1 MRNEKRRPIS
11 YSLPRTAPCKVPH
24 HTLCRMLYNTLC
36 ALLFGIVLLCHV
48 LLQALLHTPLQ
59 AQADSTQAVANL
71 VIFVKYP
78 GYDDLDVFNAQYTV
92 DYPDGSQ
99 LVYGNWQ
106 EIKQMYE
113 EGNGYAY
120 NDSFQNYISVITEGK
135 ISVVNV
141 FPQEYTDDT
150 KKGGKA
156 VLTYTLKQSSYSSDA
171 ELISEVIAYCD
182 SLAALDSSTVKLDNL
197 NSGIIDNLT
206 IVLQDSEAD
215 GDELPGGKPPHKAQ
229 YGGSDTINGLKV
241 FNYNLLPSSSLITD
255 DAYFGVKQA
264 QGVIAHEFLHTLGLP
279 DLYRT
284 NGVGEPVGPWDV
296 MASNSCFLQYPL
308 SYLRAEQGWISSQTI
323 TTAGTYTLTAVDESG
338 GNKVFIIKTPLSD
351 SEYIVVEYRKQP
363 ELLDGSFEYK
373 LPESGLIV
381 YRVNTTVE
389 YSTNVEGNNYIYV
402 YRQGITHPENA
413 TDTNANGINLV
424 YDAALGAG
432 ETYGSTDLNADF
444 GQNTLYYSDGSNSGI
459 RISNITLSVDQ
470 TQLTF
475 TLEMADYANADVW
488 EKAGDSLHTY
498 VDDDP
503 ILCADEATNTVY
515 AAYVTSGYV
524 QVKAFDGT
532 SWTQAGS
539 IIANAD
545 APALAMCDGELYL
558 AYTNTS
564 TGGVVCCKLSG
575 GAWSS
580 LYTYSATNPMNVQLI
595 VDSNNIY
602 VAYQEDVSSSV
613 KKLVIRDIK
622 KNTLITDS
630 KQAGYFSNP
639 SLVKVGTGFY
649 VLYSDFFSTS
659 PAKIE
664 MYDTSKSTWTT
675 VHEYTI
681 AQTNCHV
688 LKEKNGKLYAFVGGY
703 DIPPVVSI
711 YDGAQWVDTNVS
723 QMNSY
728 LMVTM
733 EIISNEVYI
742 TYLDTSTDQTTM
754 LYKTGNTFAVRY
766 GSLGT
771 NHISMDTACIGSTMY
786 LVTKAINTT
795 EAVVRSNELTLPS
808 YSLTLTPPS
817 GYSDANIY
825 VDGVEH
831 PATENSGSFTTAL
844 HHGNARTATMYL
856 YNSSGVPTGMYVWRL
871 SFSGGSYTATAL
883 TNLQNLLSYHG
894 FSIRVTSPSGIRF
907 KSGIGENMK
916 TALLSSGADGYY
928 LAEYGTLFM
937 TNANR
942 SLYPFVKLGRKTG
955 GGRSYW
961 TENAVTN
968 DKIFETV
975 SGRVRFASVLT
986 NLPASQYATEFAF
999 RGYVILENSS
1009 ERIILY
1015 GPPVSRSIY
1024 TVAKQIMNKGEF
1036 EVGSSSYNYIQSII
1050 ESVEE

>member
-1 MRNEKRRPIS
+1 MRNDKRRPTS
-11 YSLPRTAPCKVPH
+11 YSLPRTTPRKVPH
-24 HTLCRMLYNTLC
+24 RTLCRMLCNTLH
-36 ALLFGIVLLCHV
+36 ALLFGIVLFSH
-48 LLQALLHTPLQ
+48 ALFFAFLHSPLQ
-59 AQADSTQAVANL
+59 TQADSAQTVANL

-78 GYDDLDVFNAQYTV
+78 GYDDLDVFNAEYTV
-92 DYPDGSQ
+92 DYSDGSQ
-99 LVYGNWQ
+99 LVFGNWQ

-113 EGNGYAY
+113 EGNGYTY

-135 ISVVNV
+135 VNVVNV
-141 FPQEYTDDT
+141 FPQEYADDT

-156 VLTYTLKQSSYSSDA
+156 VLTYTLQQSSYSSDA

-182 SLAALDSSTVKLDNL
+182 SLSALDSSTVKLDNL

-229 YGGSDTINGLKV
+229 YGGSDTINGLSV
-241 FNYNLLPSSSLITD
+241 YNYNMLPSSVLVTD
-255 DAYFGVKQA
+255 DAYFGLKQA

-279 DLYRT
+279 DLYRSS
-284 NGVGEPVGPWDV
+284 GVGDPVGPWDV

-338 GNKVFIIKTPLSD
+338 GNKMFIIETPLSD
-351 SEYIVVEYRKQP
+351 SEYIVVEYRKQA

-373 LPESGLIV
+373 LPESGLII
-381 YRVNTTVE
+381 YRVDTTVE

-402 YRQGITHPENA
+402 YRQGVTHPENA
-413 TDTNANGINLV
+413 TDTNASGVNLV
-424 YDAALGAG
+424 YSAALGEEEA
-432 ETYGSTDLNADF
+432 YGSTDLNADF
-444 GQNTLYYSDGSNSGI
+444 GQNTLYYSDGTNSGV
-459 RISNITLSVDQ
+459 RISNITLSADQ
-470 TQLTF
+470 SQLTF
-475 TLEMADYANADVW
+475 SLEMADYTNADVW
-488 EKAGDSLHTY
+488 EKVGASLHTN
-498 VDDDP
+498 VEDDP
-503 ILCADEATNTVY
+503 ILCADDATNTVY
-515 AAYVTSGYV
+515 AAYVTSRQV
-524 QVKAFDGT
+524 QVKAFNGT
-532 SWTQAGS
+532 SWIQVGS
-539 IIANAD
+539 TLANAD
-545 APALAMCDGELYL
+545 APALAMCGGELYI

-564 TGGVVCCKLSG
+564 TGGVVCCKLSN

-580 LYTYSATNPMNVQLI
+580 LCTYSATNPMNLQLI
-595 VDSNNIY
+595 ADGNNIY
-602 VAYQEDVSSSV
+602 VAYQEDVSDSA

-639 SLVKVGTGFY
+639 SIVKVGSGFY

-675 VHEYTI
+675 VHEYSLS
-681 AQTNCHV
+681 QTNCHV
-688 LKEKNGKLYAFVGGY
+688 LKEKNGKLYSFAGGY
-703 DIPPVVSI
+703 GMTPVVSI

-723 QMNSY
+723 QMSSY

-733 EIISNEVYI
+733 EIISDEVYI

-771 NHISMDTACIGSTMY
+771 NHISMDTACIGSTVY
-786 LVTKAINTT
+786 LVTKALNTT

-817 GYSDANIY
+817 GYSNTNIY
-825 VDGVEH
+825 VDGMAYA
-831 PATENSGSFTTAL
+831 ATGNNGSFTTTL
-844 HHGNARTATMYL
+844 HQGNARTATMYL
-856 YNSSGVPTGMYVWRL
+856 YNASGVPTGMYVWRL
-871 SFSGGSYTATAL
+871 SFSDGSYTATPL
-883 TNLQNLLSYHG
+883 TGLQDLLSYHG

-907 KSGIGENMK
+907 KSGIGESMK
-916 TALLSSGADGYY
+916 AVLLSSGVDGYY
-928 LAEYGTLFM
+928 LSEYGTLFI
-937 TNANR
+937 TSANR

-961 TENAVTN
+961 TENSVTT
-968 DKIFETV
+968 DKVFETV

-999 RGYVILENSS
+999 RGYVILENNS

>member
-1 MRNEKRRPIS
+1 MINQKYSSIS
-11 YSLPRTAPCKVPH
+11 YIPQEKPLNKVTCKML
-24 HTLCRMLYNTLC
+24 HTL
-36 ALLFGIVLLCHV
+36 LLCIVFLFHALFFV
-48 LLQALLHTPLQ
+48 LLHTPIQ
-59 AQADSTQAVANL
+59 AQADSAQTVANL

-78 GYDDLDVFNAQYTV
+78 GYEDLDVFNAEYRV

-135 ISVVNV
+135 VSVANV
-141 FPQEYTDDT
+141 FPQEYEDNT

-156 VLTYTLKQSSYSSDA
+156 VLTYTLNQPSYSSDA

-182 SLAALDSSTVKLDNL
+182 SLAALDSSAVKLDNL

-206 IVLQDSEAD
+206 IVLQDSDAD

-241 FNYNLLPSSSLITD
+241 FNYNMIPSSSLVTD
-255 DAYFGVKQA
+255 DASIGFASA

-284 NGVGEPVGPWDV
+284 SGIGDPVGPWDV

-308 SYLRAEQGWISSQTI
+308 SYLRAERGWISSQTI
-323 TTAGTYTLTAVDESG
+323 TTAGTYTLTAVDENG
-338 GNKVFIIKTPLSD
+338 GNKVFVIKTPLSD
-351 SEYIVVEYRKQP
+351 SEYIVVEYRKKA
-363 ELLDGSFEYK
+363 ERIDGSFEYQ
-373 LPESGLIV
+373 LPESGLII
-381 YRVNTTVE
+381 YRVDTTVE
-389 YSTNVEGNNYIYV
+389 YLTNVEGNNYIYV
-402 YRQGITHPENA
+402 YRQGVTHPENA
-413 TDTNANGINLV
+413 MDTNGGMNLV
-424 YDAALGAG
+424 YSAALGAG

-444 GQNTLYYSDGSNSGI
+444 SQNTLYYSDGTNSGV
-459 RISNITLSVDQ
+459 RISNITLSADE

-488 EKAGDSLHTY
+488 EKTGDSLHTN

-503 ILCADEATNTVY
+503 ILCADETTNTVY
-515 AAYVTSGYV
+515 AAYVTSGQV
-524 QVKAFDGT
+524 QVKAFNGT
-532 SWTQAGS
+532 FWTQVGS
-539 IIANAD
+539 TLANAES
-545 APALAMCDGELYL
+545 PTLAMCGGELYL

-564 TGGVVCCKLSG
+564 TGGVVCCKLTN
-575 GAWSS
+575 GAWSN
-580 LYTYSATNPMNVQLI
+580 LCTYSATNPMNLQLI

-639 SLVKVGTGFY
+639 VIVKVGSGFY

-659 PAKIE
+659 PTKIE

-675 VHEYTI
+675 VHEYSLT
-681 AQTNCHV
+681 QTNCHI

-703 DIPPVVSI
+703 DMTPVVSI
-711 YDGAQWVDTNVS
+711 YDGAQWVDTNVF
-723 QMNSY
+723 QMSSY

-733 EIISNEVYI
+733 EIISDEIYI
-742 TYLDTSTDQTTM
+742 TYLDTGTDQTTM
-754 LYKTGNTFAVRY
+754 LYKTGNTFSVRY

-786 LVTKAINTT
+786 LVTKSINTT
-795 EAVVRSNELTLPS
+795 EAVVRSKKVTLPS
-808 YSLTLTPPS
+808 YSLTLTPPI
-817 GYSDANIY
+817 GYSAANIY
-825 VDGVEH
+825 VDGIAH
-831 PATENSGSFTTAL
+831 TATENNGSFTTIL
-844 HHGNARTATMYL
+844 HQGNARTATMYF
-856 YNSSGVPTGMYVWRL
+856 YNTSGVPTGMYVWRL
-871 SFSGGSYTATAL
+871 SFSGGNYTATPL
-883 TNLQNLLSYHG
+883 TDLQDLLSYHG

-907 KSGIGENMK
+907 KSGIGESTK
-916 TALLSSGADGYY
+916 AALLSSGVDGYY
-928 LAEYGTLFM
+928 LSEYGTLFI
-937 TNANR
+937 TSANR
-942 SLYPFVKLGRKTG
+942 NIYPFVKLGRKTG

-961 TENAVTN
+961 TENGVIN
-968 DKIFETV
+968 DKVFETV

-999 RGYVILENSS
+999 RGYVILGNNS

-1024 TVAKQIMNKGEF
+1024 TVAKQIMNRGEF
-1036 EVGSSSYNYIQSII
+1036 TEGTANYNYIQSII